1 MYMTSLH
8 LFNIDTLKTEFQSI
22 LKIQYDVQV
31 HKKIIQEKLDELK
44 KIYNDLV
51 KTNTKKIF
59 LFCLDAFYFQYKTLM
74 IEMDNLSK
82 TSSLI
87 NNRIYGDYYKLYSI
101 ILLQT
106 AETNIDVRGLS
117 SEFAKKYPV
126 YKDLEPFYEYK
137 SSYIIDI
144 HADILKLVNFL
155 YTHYSGK
162 EKNINGYNQTTKVGM
177 SINSF
182 MQTLEY
188 ENTLLREQIGLYVS
202 YITFFHLSH
211 AGYLTKLS
219 LKIQG
224 FQKEIEEEIMVNHRG
239 GGPGGGG
246 GGGSVLEDVQDLT
259 NTEIG
264 ELLMLS
270 EEEPTEIEKL
280 LRDSEAALESG
291 SAVIQEFEKTELDKE
306 ETPRIALVPEAE
318 WVDRPEVE
326 DTIPAEISENPPE
339 N

>member
-1 MYMTSLH
+1 
-8 LFNIDTLKTEFQSI
+8 
-22 LKIQYDVQV
+22 
-31 HKKIIQEKLDELK
+31 
-44 KIYNDLV
+44 
-51 KTNTKKIF
+51 
-59 LFCLDAFYFQYKTLM
+59 
-74 IEMDNLSK
+74 
-82 TSSLI
+82 
-87 NNRIYGDYYKLYSI
+87 
-101 ILLQT
+101 
-106 AETNIDVRGLS
+106 VRGLS
-117 SEFAKKYPV
+117 SEFTKKYPV

-137 SSYIIDI
+137 SSHIIDI

-162 EKNINGYNQTTKVGM
+162 ENTINAYNQNTKVGM

-202 YITFFHLSH
+202 YITFFHSSH
-211 AGYLTKLS
+211 TGYLTKLS

-239 GGPGGGG
+239 SIANEGVSVGGA
-246 GGGSVLEDVQDLT
+246 SDVLKDVQDLT
-259 NTEIG
+259 NSEIG
-264 ELLMLS
+264 ELLMLT
-270 EEEPTEIEKL
+270 EDEPTEIEKL

-291 SAVIQEFEKTELDKE
+291 STVIQEFENAVDKE
-306 ETPRIALVPEAE
+306 DPPRVDLVPDAE

-326 DTIPAEISENPPE
+326 DTIPAEISENTNDSSE